1 MKAHSD
7 LGMSFRLLGTYLS
20 AQTDQYPKLI
30 MAKQMTKGSL
40 RQLELLW
47 WMITGLV
54 LAAVLL
60 PIYFNIGNF
69 PFYQLNIVVIVCF
82 ITLGRYIFLLPYTF
96 IARRETWKIVIVF
109 LCIPL
114 VFYLVPELNYFQTFI
129 DERGVESLVGKRPAD
144 TQMQWVYFIQNE
156 ILLFGVGAVIT
167 TVILPFRLILSVWR
181 GRNRDT
187 V

>member
-1 MKAHSD
+1 MKASR
-7 LGMSFRLLGTYLS
+7 LTSGGFRLLEQYLS
-20 AQTDQYPKLI
+20 AQTDQYSKRN
-30 MAKQMTKGSL
+30 MAKQRTKGSL
-40 RQLELLW
+40 QQLELFW
-47 WMITGLV
+47 WLITGLV

-69 PFYQLNIVVIVCF
+69 PFYRLNIVVIICF

-96 IARRETWKIVIVF
+96 IARREVWKIVIVF

-114 VFYLVPELNYFQTFI
+114 VFYLVQELNYFQTFI

-144 TQMQWVYFIQNE
+144 KQMQWVYFIQNE
-156 ILLFGVGAVIT
+156 ILLFGVGAVIA
-167 TVILPFRLILSVWR
+167 TVIMPFRLILSVWR
-181 GRNRDT
+181 GRNRGT

>member
-1 MKAHSD
+1 M
-7 LGMSFRLLGTYLS
+7 
-20 AQTDQYPKLI
+20 
-30 MAKQMTKGSL
+30 
-40 RQLELLW
+40 ELLW
-47 WMITGLV
+47 WLITALV

-69 PFYQLNIVVIVCF
+69 PFYWLNTLVIVCF
-82 ITLGRYIFLLPYTF
+82 ITLARYIFLLPYTF
-96 IARRETWKIVIVF
+96 LAHRETLKIAIVF

-114 VFYLVPELNYFQTFI
+114 VFYIVQELNYFQTFI
-129 DERGVESLVGKRPAD
+129 DEQGVEYLVGKRPAD
-144 TQMQWVYFIQNE
+144 DQMQWVYFIQNE

-167 TVILPFRLILSVWR
+167 AVIFPFRLILSVWR

>member
-1 MKAHSD
+1 MKKKTI
-7 LGMSFRLLGTYLS
+7 G
-20 AQTDQYPKLI
+20 
-30 MAKQMTKGSL
+30 
-40 RQLELLW
+40 QLELLW
-47 WMITGLV
+47 WLITVLV

-69 PFYQLNIVVIVCF
+69 PFYLLNAVVITCF

-96 IARRETWKIVIVF
+96 LAKRETLKIIIIF

-114 VFYLVPELNYFQTFI
+114 IFYLIQELNYFQTFI
-129 DERGVESLVGKRPAD
+129 DEQGVEKLVGKRPAD
-144 TQMQWVYFIQNE
+144 EQMGWASFIQNE

-167 TVILPFRLILSVWR
+167 SVIFPFRLILSIWR
-181 GRNRDT
+181 GRNRGT

>member
-1 MKAHSD
+1 
-7 LGMSFRLLGTYLS
+7 
-20 AQTDQYPKLI
+20 
-30 MAKQMTKGSL
+30 MASQIQKGAVK
-40 RQLELLW
+40 QLELLW
-47 WMITGLV
+47 WLITFLV

-69 PFYQLNIVVIVCF
+69 PFYTLNIVVIICF
-82 ITLGRYIFLLPYTF
+82 ITLGRYIFLLPYTYL
-96 IARRETWKIVIVF
+96 AHRETWKIVLVF

-114 VFYLVPELNYFQTFI
+114 VFYLVQELNNFQTFV

-144 TQMQWVYFIQNE
+144 RQMQWVYFIQNE

-167 TVILPFRLILSVWR
+167 AVIFPFRLILSVWR
-181 GRNRDT
+181 GRNRGT